1 MAIECVS
8 PLFSIYN
15 ERNSVPT
22 SAAVAL
28 SSAWGLPT
36 KEGHKRGGCA
46 GKASPKGD
54 DMFVNR
60 APVAKH
66 QPMDSAD
73 ITPAR
78 HRKTGEPSAHAPKKM
93 EQLG

>member
-15 ERNSVPT
+15 ERNSVLT

-28 SSAWGLPT
+28 SSACDCRR
-36 KEGHKRGGCA
+36 K
-46 GKASPKGD
+46 KATIRE
-54 DMFVNR
+54 DMHGMHGMFANR
-60 APVAKH
+60 TLIAKH
-66 QPMDSAD
+66 QPTDGAKR
-73 ITPAR
+73 TPAR
-78 HRKTGEPSAHAPKKM
+78 HRKAGEPSAHAPKKM

>member
-28 SSAWGLPT
+28 SSAWGCRRKKVT
-36 KEGHKRGGCA
+36 KGGGYA
-46 GKASPKGD
+46 GKASLKGNG
-54 DMFVNR
+54 MFANR
-60 APVAKH
+60 MPIAKH
-66 QPMDSAD
+66 QSTDGAN

-78 HRKTGEPSAHAPKKM
+78 RRKTGEPSCA
-93 EQLG
+93 LT